1 MEPAFKPD
9 QPTTPV
15 HGDLASQAADEARK
29 ALAVENTRLRASL
42 REAEQA
48 TMEFLDL
55 VAHELKQ
62 PLTAVQ
68 GYAKM
73 LMMGIGGELSETQ
86 EEFVQVINANA
97 DRMGKLV
104 NDLLEISRLEAGRIT
119 LKLAAVDL
127 REIVEETLAKSRAEI
142 ESRHHTLQFEVPEE
156 LPPVMGDRVR
166 LLQILTKLV
175 SNAYMYT
182 PDGGTIRIVAGRTD
196 DPAVPAGHLQ
206 VSVSDTGIGISVQH
220 LPRLDEKFFRA
231 DHELVRAQPGNG
243 LGVPIAHHL
252 VELHGGQ
259 FWVESE
265 LDKGSTFSFT
275 LPIASQ
281 SAE

>member
-15 HGDLASQAADEARK
+15 QDDLVSQAADEVQK
-29 ALAVENTRLRASL
+29 ALAIENARLRARL

-48 TMEFLDL
+48 KMDFLDL

-62 PLTAVQ
+62 PMTAVQ

-86 EEFVQVINANA
+86 EQFVQVINANA

-119 LKLAAVDL
+119 LQLAAVDL
-127 REIVEETLAKSRAEI
+127 RKIVEETLANCRGEI
-142 ESRHHTLQFEVPEE
+142 ESRHHTLQLEVPEE

-175 SNAYMYT
+175 SNAYRYT

-196 DPAVPAGHLQ
+196 HLALPAGHLQ
-206 VSVSDTGIGISVQH
+206 VSVSDTGIGISAQD
-220 LPRLDEKFFRA
+220 LPRLEEKFFRA
-231 DHELVRAQPGNG
+231 DRELVREQPGNG
-243 LGVPIAHHL
+243 LGVPIARRL

-259 FWVESE
+259 FTVESE